1 MTADRKPTRVGPV
14 RRRLAGLWSHRRRI
28 AVAVLAAAVLWSG
41 LAAYQRH
48 LAVTRVAFVNFPG
61 FQLAR
66 IERAR
71 PSGAVRV
78 EALDL
83 AALNRAADYPVV
95 YVFGRGLQLDET
107 QLAHLRAAGQRGTRL
122 FVQGAT
128 NPALDVTNLRGLQL
142 DAASAYLEFGGTE
155 NYARLLNFSRTEL
168 DGKSFGSDPVQPPV
182 ERSMDVLFH
191 LDDGLTFETVEAFDA
206 YYAAQGL
213 AKPGAPTIALL
224 TSVPGPFNANRDHVD
239 AFIEALEGRQWN
251 VYPLAAVEKRLDFLK
266 QIAPDLVVLMPHGR
280 LTLGR
285 ADEAI
290 AWLRERD
297 IPMLTPVSVFQ
308 NHDDWQTD
316 QQGMAGAMLT
326 MSVVLPELDGGVA
339 PYAVAA
345 QFTDADGYEIF
356 DALPARLDTFCDL
369 VERWLALKTK
379 PNRDKRVAIYYYK
392 GPGRNAMN
400 AGSLEVAPSLLNL
413 LRALRDA
420 GYTVEGLPATDD
432 EFWQLIQTKG
442 PVLGPYARGA
452 FEDYV
457 ATGDP
462 ALVPADDYAAWLAA
476 DLEPGMRDA
485 VVEQYGPA
493 PGEYMTVGEG
503 EETAL
508 AVARVQFGNVVIL
521 PQPLPGVGDDTFR
534 LVHGARKA
542 PPHPYVASYLWTR
555 NAFEADAVMHF
566 GTHGSLEFTPWKQIA
581 LSAFDWSDALVGGLP
596 HVYVYVMSNVGE
608 GIIAK
613 RRSYAATV
621 THLTPPFME
630 GGLYAGLRPLRD
642 RLDSFRNA
650 ADGPVRAEHART
662 IRRLATELN
671 LHVDLGLDP
680 AATWSADEMFRLSN
694 HVETIDGE
702 KVTQGLYTLGSAFT
716 AAEIDSTAELM
727 TIDPIAYALA
737 RIDTVKGA
745 VEAGDLEDE
754 VLFDRRYRRRARS
767 AYARRV
773 AGEDAGAVLS
783 DFVANADLE
792 HAHAW
797 RAAARRPSDDDIIRG
812 FISMGAGARKRPE
825 AVAAQIRAGELEDLV
840 ARIMPHPRKV
850 EFVERLRSEQEFAR
864 TSQILDPTQLERA
877 KTIAVV
883 IPPMA
888 EALEIAQDPDV
899 FALLEAMQ
907 DAALRERTFALLQD
921 PGLVDRVEEEKQRL
935 AAERLALALH
945 GPQVEAF
952 ERAWQHTAGGGGL
965 AVAASEDIERTLA
978 AVSFYREHRT
988 LLGGQL
994 RDVDAPAA
1002 GRLRKV
1008 LADPAFDRRLDAA
1021 VGAAEVE
1028 LEARADRDA
1037 ELARAVLTLEASLN
1051 GIDRHRAGLRS
1062 STDLELETVVR
1073 ALAGGYIE
1081 PTPGGDPLVNPDAV
1095 PTGRNLFSIDA
1106 EKTPSPEAWAVGRQL
1121 AETLLDEHRRR
1132 HETYPRKVAFTL
1144 WPSDF
1149 IGTEGATIG
1158 QIFYLLGVEP
1168 VWDAFGR
1175 VADLRLMPAADLGR
1189 PRIDVVVQTAGQLRD
1204 LAASRLALINRA
1216 VAMAAAARDAE
1227 SHANFVHEGR
1237 LRAEDLM
1244 KERGLSPADARRYST
1259 LRVFGGVNGAYGT
1272 AIMEMVERGDR
1283 WEDDAEVA
1291 GRYLRNMGAVYDEGE
1306 LWSFYAEG
1314 IFEAALADTEIVVQP
1329 RESHTWGALSLDHV
1343 YEFMG
1348 GLSLAVRHV
1357 TGRDADAYFND
1368 FRNVQRP
1375 RVTDLNETVWTE
1387 ARSTLLNPAYIGE
1400 MQAGGASSAEWF
1412 AETFRNTYGWNVM
1425 KPAAIDDA
1433 LWNDLYDVYVEDRY
1447 DLGVEAFFRRENP
1460 YALQEMTAVMLETV
1474 RKGLWDAAPE
1484 QVAVLAELHARL
1496 VEEFEAGCSGFV
1508 CDNAA
1513 LASFIAGQAPADLA
1527 ASYRRELQQAL
1538 TSSVELSEASVVL
1551 AEQEQEPRP
1560 VDAPVDRPSRARTAW
1575 LGVAV
1580 AAALFVIALLALR
1593 RRRRTI

>member
-1 MTADRKPTRVGPV
+1 MTARTEPARVRTV
-14 RRRLAGLWSHRRRI
+14 RTRLADLWAHRRRI
-28 AVAVLAAAVLWSG
+28 AAAVLAAAVLWG
-41 LAAYQRH
+41 GFAAYQRH

-71 PSGAVRV
+71 QHGAVRIAPLDMA
-78 EALDL
+78 ALD
-83 AALNRAADYPVV
+83 RAADYPVV
-95 YVFGRGLQLDET
+95 YVFGRGLQLDQT
-107 QLAHLRAAGQRGTRL
+107 QLAHLREAGRRGARL

-128 NPALDVTNLRGLQL
+128 NPALDVTNMRGEQL
-142 DAASAYLEFGGTE
+142 DAANGYLEFGGAE
-155 NYARLLNFSRTEL
+155 NYARLLNFSRAEL
-168 DGKSFGSDPVQPPV
+168 DGKAFRSDPVQPPV

-191 LDDGLTFETVEAFDA
+191 LDDDLTFETVDAFDA
-206 YYAAQGL
+206 YYDAEGL
-213 AKPGAPTIALL
+213 AKPNAPKIALI

-239 AFIEALEGRQWN
+239 AFIRALEGREWN
-251 VYPLAAVEKRLDFLK
+251 VYPLAAAEKRLDFLRR
-266 QIAPDLVVLMPHGR
+266 IDPDLVVLMPHGR

-308 NHDDWQTD
+308 NHDDWVTD
-316 QQGMAGAMLT
+316 QEGMAGSMLT

-356 DALPARLDTFCDL
+356 DALPERLDTFCDL
-369 VERWLALKTK
+369 VERWLALKAK

-392 GPGRNAMN
+392 GPGKNAMN
-400 AGSLEVAPSLLNL
+400 AGSMEVAPSLLNL
-413 LRALRDA
+413 LRSLRDA
-420 GYTVEGLPATDD
+420 GYTVDGLPETDD
-432 EFWQLIQTKG
+432 EFWELVQAKG

-452 FEDYV
+452 FEEFL
-457 ATGDP
+457 AAGDP
-462 ALVPADDYAAWLAA
+462 ALVPAGEYAAWLEA
-476 DLEPGMRDA
+476 DLEPGMHDA

-493 PGEYMTVGEG
+493 PGEYMTVDDG

-534 LVHGARKA
+534 LVHGAQKA

-596 HVYVYVMSNVGE
+596 HVYVYIMSNVGE

-630 GGLYAGLRPLRD
+630 GGLYEGLRPLRD
-642 RLDSFRNA
+642 RLDSYRNA

-662 IRRLATELN
+662 IRRLATRMS

-680 AATWSADEMFRLSN
+680 DKEWTADEMFRLSN

-702 KVTQGLYTLGSAFT
+702 KVAQGLYTLGNAFT
-716 AAEIDSTAELM
+716 AAEVDSTAELM
-727 TIDPIAYALA
+727 AIDPIAYALA
-737 RIDTVKGA
+737 RIDSVKGA
-745 VEAGDLEDE
+745 VDAADLEDE
-754 VLFDRRYRRRARS
+754 VLFERRYRRRARD

-773 AGEDAGAVLS
+773 AGREAGTVLS
-783 DFVANADLE
+783 DLVADTDLR

-797 RAAARRPSDDDIIRG
+797 REAARRPSDDDIIRG
-812 FISMGAGARKRPE
+812 FISMGAGSRNRPDATVSE
-825 AVAAQIRAGELEDLV
+825 VRAGELEDLV
-840 ARIMPHPRKV
+840 ARILPHPRKA
-850 EFVERLRSEQEFAR
+850 EFVERLQSEQEFAR
-864 TSQILDPTQLERA
+864 TSQLLDPVQRERA
-877 KTIAVV
+877 KTIAAV

-888 EALEIAQDPDV
+888 EALEIAEDPDV
-899 FALLEAMQ
+899 FALLEVMQ
-907 DAALRERTFALLQD
+907 DAALRERTFAMLKD
-921 PGLVDRVEEEKQRL
+921 PGLVDRVEEEKRRL
-935 AAERLALALH
+935 AAERLAFALDAQ
-945 GPQVEAF
+945 QVESLG
-952 ERAWQHTAGGGGL
+952 RAWDHESAGDLVTA
-965 AVAASEDIERTLA
+965 ANEDIERALS
-978 AVSFYREHRT
+978 AVAFYREHRT
-988 LLGGQL
+988 ALSGQL

-1002 GRLRKV
+1002 DRLRKI
-1008 LADPAFDRRLDAA
+1008 LDDPAFDRRLDDA
-1021 VGAAEVE
+1021 VGAAGIE
-1028 LEARADRDA
+1028 LEDRAARDA
-1037 ELARAVLTLEASLN
+1037 ELARAVLTLEASVA
-1051 GIDRHRAGLRS
+1051 GIDRHRHGLRDS
-1062 STDLELETVVR
+1062 SDLELKSVAR
-1073 ALAGGYIE
+1073 ALDGGYVE
-1081 PTPGGDPLVNPDAV
+1081 PSPGGDPIVNPDAV

-1106 EKTPSPEAWAVGRQL
+1106 EKTPSPEAWAVGRKL

-1132 HETYPRKVAFTL
+1132 HDAYPRKVAFTL

-1168 VWDAFGR
+1168 VWDPFGR
-1175 VADLRLMPAADLGR
+1175 VADLRLIPAADLGR

-1216 VAMAAAARDAE
+1216 VAMAAEARDADA
-1227 SHANFVHEGR
+1227 HANFVHTGR
-1237 LRAEDLM
+1237 LRAEEVM
-1244 KERGLSPADARRYST
+1244 KEKGLSPADARRYST
-1259 LRVFGGVNGAYGT
+1259 LRVFGGVNGNYGT

-1291 GRYLRNMGAVYDEGE
+1291 GQYLRNMGAVYDQGE

-1348 GLSLAVRHV
+1348 GLSMAVRHV

-1368 FRNVQRP
+1368 FRNAQRP
-1375 RVTDLNETVWTE
+1375 RVTDLNETIWTE

-1400 MQAGGASSAEWF
+1400 LQEGGASSAEQF

-1433 LWNDLYDVYVEDRY
+1433 LWNELYDVYVDDRY
-1447 DLGVEAFFRRENP
+1447 DIGIEDFFRRENP

-1474 RKGLWDAAPE
+1474 RKGYWEASAR
-1484 QVAVLAELHARL
+1484 QVEVLTELHTQL

-1513 LASFIAGQAPADLA
+1513 LASFIAEQAPANLA
-1527 ASYRRELQQAL
+1527 ASYRSELQRAL
-1538 TSSVELSEASVVL
+1538 TSSVELTEASVVL
-1551 AEQEQEPRP
+1551 AEQDAETRP
-1560 VDAPVDRPSRARTAW
+1560 ADAPASQPGPTRVAW
-1575 LGVAV
+1575 LGAILVAG
-1580 AAALFVIALLALR
+1580 LFVVALLVLR
-1593 RRRRTI
+1593 RRRTT